1 MNLTTKL
8 LVLFLCTSIAE
19 SQGPAGPALR
29 RNDDEARKIFRNA
42 QTQTQKRGGKN
53 QYKYKSYQDQHIPKA
68 VLDYHDK
75 LMAFPGHA
83 KYGQNFNLINQTLAQ
98 DWNERPNM
106 INPGYGIESGP
117 FPQGQQRLFYLYS
130 KMFKNLRVQ
139 RNETYVIGN
148 TVVVLT
154 RVKATMGDV
163 PPGYPG
169 YPMFPG
175 VEADKLKGKS
185 FESMKMHV
193 HYLDNEWDGQRW
205 VQKIRRTYHFVDWTL
220 ALDEMLTG
228 RRPFKFPQPYTKPAR
243 NLTEVPQ
250 SIYNFYEKILSDV
263 QVGGKNVT
271 LMEETVQDNWSSRP
285 NYINLVDGK
294 GPGLNGLKSLVG
306 LFAKMMPNL
315 KFEMKK
321 VWIHADKVIV
331 LSKVHGTITGK
342 PMGKNEIPLFPG
354 IPADKLMN
362 KEFTT
367 VALDIHKIEY
377 GRIQQSYHIEDWRT
391 ALEQM
396 LYNKEPPC
404 FGLYPDFTNFHVPQ
418 PVKNFYDDILS
429 NSATYGQNMSFI
441 NETLTSDWNTRPNPF
456 SYPGS
461 QYQGVKAGPFPQ
473 GLKKM
478 LGFWS
483 TIIPDMKYERLETF
497 RIGNKVVTINRIS
510 ATMAEV
516 HQILNEFPM
525 FPAIPAETLKNR
537 NFTTLAMDVNVLDD
551 EEHHHDGSEHQGERI
566 RRSWHFEDWTEAAH
580 QMLDIRRPAKLDH
593 SWHKH
598 GKNLTSV
605 PHSVYHFYDKILSN
619 PTQASK
625 NLTLLN
631 ETIAEDWAVRPNPL
645 RPVEGGKPGLE
656 GLQKITQLF
665 GKVIPDLKFHRKE
678 MFLHQ
683 DRVVVLGK
691 ITGTIQ
697 NDEEVQDRHGLP
709 FFPGVDATEMDG
721 KSFETTYMDV
731 HRIYEGKIQQ
741 SYHIEDWRSAV
752 YQMVKDRPA
761 KDFGFDHE
769 YINFERFNLTDHA
782 HRAPKAIEN
791 LYDRMY
797 NNYNDGKNQT
807 LINQTFTEDYNMRPN
822 PMNPQRGLQAGPL
835 RKGLKAL
842 CSLKHVM
849 MRDMNSTRMYT
860 VQLGNV
866 VLVVSN
872 VSATMNHIPPGLP
885 EFPMFPGIPEYKLR
899 NKRFNTLSMDL
910 HIMDN
915 AQIKRSWYF
924 TDHSLALD
932 QMLTGRQNPK
942 LEHEYIPRGMVLE
955 EIPQSIYNWYDIIL
969 GNMEEHGQDDELFEE
984 TFAQDVASL
993 PREGHHDHI
1002 INGVAPGIGGM
1013 KNEVEFLKKAFS
1025 DFQIERKATLL
1036 HEDAV
1041 IVLSKVTGVFQGT
1054 GDMIFHNR
1062 PDNENI
1068 LFPGIPAEK
1077 LKGKR
1082 FETMVLQVHCIR
1094 DGKIKQTYRVFD
1106 WSTAM
1111 QQMVHNHPAPD
1122 FGFDRS
1128 FIDF

>member
-1 MNLTTKL
+1 MNLSTKF
-8 LVLFLCTSIAE
+8 LVLFLCASIAE
-19 SQGPAGPALR
+19 SQRRSEEKKRVLPAEHVFKNL
-29 RNDDEARKIFRNA
+29 
-42 QTQTQKRGGKN
+42 QSQVQKRGGKN
-53 QYKYKSYQDQHIPKA
+53 QYQSYQDQHIPKA

-593 SWHKH
+593 SWHEN

-605 PHSVYHFYDKILSN
+605 PHSVYRFYDKILSN
-619 PTQASK
+619 PTEASK

-691 ITGTIQ
+691 ITGTIK

-721 KSFETTYMDV
+721 KTFETTYMDV
-731 HRIYEGKIQQ
+731 HRIYDGKIQQ

-791 LYDRMY
+791 LYDKMY

>member
-1 MNLTTKL
+1 
-8 LVLFLCTSIAE
+8 LVLLLWVAIAE
-19 SQGPAGPALR
+19 SQR
-29 RNDDEARKIFRNA
+29 RDPPERSKQEFKKNA
-42 QTQTQKRGGKN
+42 QTQVQKRGGKN
-53 QYKYKSYQDQHIPKA
+53 QYQSYQDQHIPKA

-593 SWHKH
+593 SWHEN

-605 PHSVYHFYDKILSN
+605 PHSVYRFYDKILSN
-619 PTQASK
+619 PTEASK

-691 ITGTIQ
+691 ITGTIK

-721 KSFETTYMDV
+721 KTFETTYMDV
-731 HRIYEGKIQQ
+731 HRIYDGKIQQ

-791 LYDRMY
+791 LYDKMY

>member
-1 MNLTTKL
+1 
-8 LVLFLCTSIAE
+8 LVLFLCASIAE
-19 SQGPAGPALR
+19 SQQPPYKR
-29 RNDDEARKIFRNA
+29 KRDEPFKYENDPHIKPKNSQSQI
-42 QTQTQKRGGKN
+42 QKRGGKN

-263 QVGGKNVT
+263 EVGGKNVT

-315 KFEMKK
+315 KFEMKR

-429 NSATYGQNMSFI
+429 NSATYGQNMTFI

-497 RIGNKVVTINRIS
+497 RMGNKVVTINRIS

-525 FPAIPAETLKNR
+525 FPAIPSETLKNR

-551 EEHHHDGSEHQGERI
+551 EEHHHDGFEHQGERI

-593 SWHKH
+593 SWHQQ

-605 PHSVYHFYDKILSN
+605 PHSVYRFYDKILSN
-619 PTQASK
+619 PTEASK

-645 RPVEGGKPGLE
+645 NPVEGGKPGLE

-691 ITGTIQ
+691 ITGTIK

-709 FFPGVDATEMDG
+709 FFPGVDATQMDG
-721 KSFETTYMDV
+721 KTFETTYMDV
-731 HRIYEGKIQQ
+731 HRIYDGKIQQ

-797 NNYNDGKNQT
+797 TNYQDGKNQT

-835 RKGLKAL
+835 RKGLQAL

-849 MRDMNSTRMYT
+849 MRNMNVTRMYT

-899 NKRFNTLSMDL
+899 NKMFNTLSMDL

-969 GNMEEHGQDDELFEE
+969 GNMEEYGQDDELFEQ

-1002 INGVAPGIGGM
+1002 INGVAPGVGGM

-1025 DFQIERKATLL
+1025 DFSIERKATLL

-1041 IVLSKVTGVFQGT
+1041 IVLSKVTGVFEGT
-1054 GDMIFHNR
+1054 SDMVFHNR